1 MADMPETTPAGE
13 PPSDAPIEQAPLDL
27 VPSFAV
33 EDEKTEA
40 WSPLT
45 RANSDYER
53 LWSMPNGSTHQN
65 VPVADDAPQP
75 ASESA
80 PPEPE
85 ALEAE
90 AHMAEPE
97 AQAAEPEAQT
107 AEPEAQTAEPEA
119 QTAEPGAQTD
129 ESEPAPRMS
138 APASSLPTPGFTGTL
153 VTGSEVL
160 NSSIVV
166 GSGGIV
172 LWGGGA
178 EIGSWEHSQ
187 ARIARLTFS
196 RFAIQAEGET
206 LTFTADDPTGL
217 DNAIAA
223 SAAPVPLPESPQP
236 ITSDDSPS
244 GNQTEVP
251 PPAPE
256 PVTPEVSVAAAAV
269 RRPRIK
275 NFRPEGSEAPPVPA
289 PVTPPPLEE
298 PMPQMAEEA
307 SEEVT
312 IADSVR
318 AHSAGTTVRPR
329 RFRPNDLRGMLIKTA
344 VVLGLVAVLAGAA
357 YAVMLLMGR
366 TGDPGATASTQ
377 PEATAPPI
385 TIVITT
391 APPVTVATT
400 AAPELGDTT
409 FFQTDAATL
418 TERWN
423 TLAEVSAPNMV
434 LFSDLT
440 SPFILLLTPNVTLE
454 GVLDPVAGNVTM
466 RATPT
471 GTPEGD
477 GAILNALGILI
488 GTADPSL
495 DGSDRKALLAQLGL
509 DVDRPELGGID
520 GSLTHN
526 GLAYRMV
533 YQAEQNTLEFAITP
547 EGAVTTTAAG

>member
-1 MADMPETTPAGE
+1 MADTPETTPAGDPASE
-13 PPSDAPIEQAPLDL
+13 APSEQAPLDL

-33 EDEKTEA
+33 EDEKAEA

-53 LWSMPNGSTHQN
+53 LWSMPNGSTHQKFAAAAEPSPPPPE
-65 VPVADDAPQP
+65 PVAAVPEAP
-75 ASESA
+75 A
-80 PPEPE
+80 PVTEAPEPE
-85 ALEAE
+85 ALEPVP
-90 AHMAEPE
+90 EPE
-97 AQAAEPEAQT
+97 STPKLSAA
-107 AEPEAQTAEPEA
+107 
-119 QTAEPGAQTD
+119 
-129 ESEPAPRMS
+129 
-138 APASSLPTPGFTGTL
+138 ASPPPTPGFTGTL

-166 GSGGIV
+166 GSAGIV

-178 EIGSWEHSQ
+178 EIGTWEHSQ
-187 ARIARLTFS
+187 AKIARLTFS

-206 LTFTADDPTGL
+206 LTFTADDPSGL

-223 SAAPVPLPESPQP
+223 ATTAQEPPTGAEGSVEDQPPDNEAEAPQSPTES
-236 ITSDDSPS
+236 
-244 GNQTEVP
+244 
-251 PPAPE
+251 
-256 PVTPEVSVAAAAV
+256 VTPEVSVAAAAV

-275 NFRPEGSEAPPVPA
+275 NFRSEGSEAPVPVPVA
-289 PVTPPPLEE
+289 PRPVEE
-298 PMPQMAEEA
+298 LVPQPEAAEEA
-307 SEEVT
+307 GEDVT
-312 IADSVR
+312 IADEVR
-318 AHSAGTTVRPR
+318 ARSDRKTVRAR
-329 RFRPNDLRGMLIKTA
+329 RFRPNDLRGMLIKAA
-344 VVLGLVAVLAGAA
+344 VVIGLVAILAGAA

-366 TGDPGATASTQ
+366 TGDRGATATTQ

-400 AAPELGDTT
+400 AAPALGDTT

-547 EGAVTTTAAG
+547 EGAVTTTTAAG

>member
-1 MADMPETTPAGE
+1 MADMPETTPADE
-13 PPSDAPIEQAPLDL
+13 SSPDAPSEQAPLDL

-53 LWSMPNGSTHQN
+53 LWSMPNGSTHQKA
-65 VPVADDAPQP
+65 PVAADAPPP
-75 ASESA
+75 ASESV

-85 ALEAE
+85 ALQPVALS
-90 AHMAEPE
+90 AEPE
-97 AQAAEPEAQT
+97 PAPT
-107 AEPEAQTAEPEA
+107 AEPEAQTAEPE
-119 QTAEPGAQTD
+119 PV
-129 ESEPAPRMS
+129 PKMS
-138 APASSLPTPGFTGTL
+138 AASSSLPTPGFTGTL

-160 NSSIVV
+160 NASIVV
-166 GSGGIV
+166 GSAGIV

-178 EIGSWEHSQ
+178 EIGTWEHSQ

-223 SAAPVPLPESPQP
+223 TTAPVPPPEGPEPIPSEDSPQE
-236 ITSDDSPS
+236 
-244 GNQTEVP
+244 NQTEAP
-251 PPAPE
+251 PPE

-275 NFRPEGSEAPPVPA
+275 NFRPEGSEAPAPLPA
-289 PVTPPPLEE
+289 PVTPLPPEE
-298 PMPQMAEEA
+298 PIPQMAEEA

-318 AHSAGTTVRPR
+318 AHSVGKTVRPR

-344 VVLGLVAVLAGAA
+344 VVIGLVAVLAGAA

-366 TGDPGATASTQ
+366 TGDPGATATTQ

>member
-1 MADMPETTPAGE
+1 MADMPETTPGGDTSPEA
-13 PPSDAPIEQAPLDL
+13 PPEQAPLDL

-33 EDEKTEA
+33 EDEKVDA

-53 LWSMPNGSTHQN
+53 LWSMPNGSMHS
-65 VPVADDAPQP
+65 PVADDPAPAEAASPQ
-75 ASESA
+75 ASEPKA
-80 PPEPE
+80 EPTE
-85 ALEAE
+85 PKAE
-90 AHMAEPE
+90 LAEPKAELAEPE
-97 AQAAEPEAQT
+97 EPPVEPEEPPAEPKSHLKTPAAE
-107 AEPEAQTAEPEA
+107 
-119 QTAEPGAQTD
+119 
-129 ESEPAPRMS
+129 
-138 APASSLPTPGFTGTL
+138 TPGFTGTL

-166 GSGGIV
+166 GSAGIV

-178 EIGSWEHSQ
+178 EIGTWEHSQ
-187 ARIARLTFS
+187 AKIARLTFS

-223 SAAPVPLPESPQP
+223 STAESLPS
-236 ITSDDSPS
+236 
-244 GNQTEVP
+244 TEVP
-251 PPAPE
+251 E
-256 PVTPEVSVAAAAV
+256 PVENPPQEAPAKPAEPLTPDVSSSAAPV

-275 NFRPEGSEAPPVPA
+275 NFKPEGSEVRAPVPVPVSPPPVEEF
-289 PVTPPPLEE
+289 PPLDVEDE
-298 PMPQMAEEA
+298 SGEI
-307 SEEVT
+307 T

-318 AHSAGTTVRPR
+318 AHSDRKTVRPR

-344 VVLGLVAVLAGAA
+344 VVVGLVAVLAGAA

-366 TGDPGATASTQ
+366 TGDRGATATTQ

-400 AAPELGDTT
+400 AAPDLGETT
-409 FFQTDAATL
+409 FFQTDAVTL

-454 GVLDPVAGNVTM
+454 GVLDPVAGHVTM

-547 EGAVTTTAAG
+547 EGAVTTTTAAG

>member
-1 MADMPETTPAGE
+1 MADTPETTPAGE
-13 PPSDAPIEQAPLDL
+13 PSPDAPIEQAPLDL

-33 EDEKTEA
+33 EEEKAGA

-65 VPVADDAPQP
+65 SPVAEQSTQP
-75 ASESA
+75 APEPDA
-80 PPEPE
+80 READAVTPEPE
-85 ALEAE
+85 APPAE
-90 AHMAEPE
+90 PEERPFEPEEPPAEPE
-97 AQAAEPEAQT
+97 AAPKISEAA
-107 AEPEAQTAEPEA
+107 
-119 QTAEPGAQTD
+119 
-129 ESEPAPRMS
+129 SN
-138 APASSLPTPGFTGTL
+138 LPTPGFTGTL

-166 GSGGIV
+166 GSAGIV

-178 EIGSWEHSQ
+178 EIGTWEHSQ
-187 ARIARLTFS
+187 AKIARLTFS

-223 SAAPVPLPESPQP
+223 TAAPESLPEGSER
-236 ITSDDSPS
+236 SPS
-244 GNQTEVP
+244 EDPVTPQENRSEAPPAPPEPATTEVP
-251 PPAPE
+251 I
-256 PVTPEVSVAAAAV
+256 AAV
-269 RRPRIK
+269 PVKRPRIK
-275 NFRPEGSEAPPVPA
+275 NFRPEGSEAPAPVSV
-289 PVTPPPLEE
+289 PVTPPFEE
-298 PMPQMAEEA
+298 PIPELAEEA

-318 AHSAGTTVRPR
+318 ANSDRKVVRPR

-344 VVLGLVAVLAGAA
+344 VVIGLVAVLAGAA

-366 TGDPGATASTQ
+366 TGDRGASATTQ

-391 APPVTVATT
+391 APPVTVVTT
-400 AAPELGDTT
+400 AAPALGDTT
-409 FFQTDAATL
+409 FFETDAATL

-495 DGSDRKALLAQLGL
+495 DGSDRRALLAQLGL

-533 YQAEQNTLEFAITP
+533 YQADQNTLEFAITP

>member
-1 MADMPETTPAGE
+1 MADTPETTPAGE
-13 PPSDAPIEQAPLDL
+13 PSSEAPSEQPPLDL

-33 EDEKTEA
+33 EDEKAEA

-53 LWSMPNGSTHQN
+53 LWSMPNGSSHPET
-65 VPVADDAPQP
+65 PAAAESALSAESVAEEPPAPGPETKAAKPESSEPESSEPDGPDAPPTEPQP
-75 ASESA
+75 AA
-80 PPEPE
+80 N
-85 ALEAE
+85 LT
-90 AHMAEPE
+90 
-97 AQAAEPEAQT
+97 AAAT
-107 AEPEAQTAEPEA
+107 T
-119 QTAEPGAQTD
+119 
-129 ESEPAPRMS
+129 
-138 APASSLPTPGFTGTL
+138 PTPGFTGTL

-166 GSGGIV
+166 GSTGIV

-178 EIGSWEHSQ
+178 EIGTWEHSQ
-187 ARIARLTFS
+187 AKIARLTFS
-196 RFAIQAEGET
+196 RFAIQAEDET

-223 SAAPVPLPESPQP
+223 ATTAPQPLDTERPVEDPPHQAEAPLP
-236 ITSDDSPS
+236 
-244 GNQTEVP
+244 P
-251 PPAPE
+251 PPAP
-256 PVTPEVSVAAAAV
+256 VTLEASGPAAPV

-275 NFRPEGSEAPPVPA
+275 NFRPEGADAPTPVP
-289 PVTPPPLEE
+289 TPPTVEE
-298 PMPQMAEEA
+298 VIPQPDPVEEEG
-307 SEEVT
+307 EEVT
-312 IADSVR
+312 IADSIR
-318 AHSAGTTVRPR
+318 AHSDRKTVRAR
-329 RFRPNDLRGMLIKTA
+329 RFRPNDLRGMLIKGA
-344 VVLGLVAVLAGAA
+344 VVIGLVAILAGAA

-366 TGDPGATASTQ
+366 TGSRGATATTQ
-377 PEATAPPI
+377 PEPTAPPI

-400 AAPELGDTT
+400 AAPALGDTT

-533 YQAEQNTLEFAITP
+533 YQADQNTLEFAITP
-547 EGAVTTTAAG
+547 EGAVTTTTSAG